1 MSRSTRTL
9 LLAVLVALS
18 AVLVAVTATPAA
30 AATAYRPPVD
40 APVVDGF
47 ALPDGPYGAGNRGLE
62 YATVPGSPVRAIG
75 AGLVV
80 FAGPVAGTRAV
91 TVLHPDGLRSSL
103 THLAEVTV
111 TAGERVAAG
120 QVVGIA
126 GERLHLGIRAGGTYL
141 DPAPLLSTP
150 TVRLVPLDPATVPA
164 APPGSSPSTPVGE
177 DGADWW
183 SWLVGGAAGR
193 GAGTLA
199 RRP

>member
-1 MSRSTRTL
+1 MSRPLRA
-9 LLAVLVALS
+9 LLAGALLALP
-18 AVLVAVTATPAA
+18 AVLATPAA
-30 AATAYRPPVD
+30 ADGGYLPPVD

-62 YATVPGSPVRAIG
+62 YATVPGTPVRAIG

-103 THLAEVTV
+103 THLAEVLV

-120 QVVGIA
+120 QVVGTA
-126 GERLHLGIRAGGTYL
+126 GERLHLGVRAGGTYL
-141 DPAPLLSTP
+141 DPAPLLAAP
-150 TVRLVPLDPATVPA
+150 TVRLVPVEPGQAPPAPPATGSTAPA
-164 APPGSSPSTPVGE
+164 
-177 DGADWW
+177 GADWW